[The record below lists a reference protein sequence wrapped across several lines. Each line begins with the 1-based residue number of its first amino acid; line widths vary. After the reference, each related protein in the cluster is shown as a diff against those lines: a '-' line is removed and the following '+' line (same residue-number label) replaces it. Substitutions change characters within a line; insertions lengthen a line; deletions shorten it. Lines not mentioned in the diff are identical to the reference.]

1 MTSRRRPR
9 RSGGTMR
16 DGERRRLARESRMAA
31 IGAPPVPGDGD
42 RVLCDGG
49 SRGNPG
55 PAAIAAVL
63 TRDGE
68 VTAER
73 SARIG
78 VASAAEAE
86 YRALLLGVELAVA
99 HCEGAVEVCS
109 DSQLAVAGLRG
120 PGPAQPELAELAEEV
135 HRAAAA
141 LASVRW
147 TWHPAA
153 ENVAPDRL
161 VRELLWPQ
169 DADARSHR

>member
-9 RSGGTMR
+9 RSGGTLR
-16 DGERRRLARESRMAA
+16 DGERRRLARTSRMDAA
-31 IGAPPVPGDGD
+31 APAAPVGGGD

-63 TRDGE
+63 TRDGA
-68 VTAER
+68 VAAER

-86 YRALLLGVELAVA
+86 YRALLLGVELAAA
-99 HCEGAVEVCS
+99 HCDGAVEVCS
-109 DSQLAVAGLRG
+109 DSQLAIAGVRG
-120 PGPAQPELAELAEEV
+120 AGPAQPDLAELAAQV
-135 HRAAAA
+135 RRAAAA
-141 LASVRW
+141 LGSVRW

-153 ENVAPDRL
+153 QNVAPDRL
-161 VRELLWPQ
+161 VRDLLWPQ
-169 DADARSHR
+169 DDARSHR